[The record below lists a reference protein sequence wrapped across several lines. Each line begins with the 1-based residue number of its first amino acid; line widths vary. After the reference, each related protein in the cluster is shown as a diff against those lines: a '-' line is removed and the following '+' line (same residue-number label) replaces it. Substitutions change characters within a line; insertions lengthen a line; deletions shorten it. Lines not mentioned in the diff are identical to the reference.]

1 MLKNIYAENITFVV
15 GVSIFID
22 VGGLFGKPNT
32 SGILISAAALVL
44 KMFARSYGASKISD
58 NSAKINPRQ

>member
-44 KMFARSYGASKISD
+44 KMFARSYGA
-58 NSAKINPRQ
+58 